1 MFGNINPMIVFSM
14 MQALDKGLIKEG
26 DVKSAIEAINSKD
39 RNTLDGILPIKWD
52 KKDLSKRAFLPWNIR
67 KRNEI
72 DKMSNINSDMMEVVG
87 EYEPNPFK
95 RLAKQTKN
103 LLSSGREKQKQITDG
118 SEKTIND
125 EKDEKTNFRDSIKVN
140 QEPYGREVFILMN
153 LMNQLVVNEKEAADW
168 LKEVELKKENGEIS
182 EEEAESLKTACKI
195 KLREIKI
202 SQEPKTNEE
211 EKSL

>member
-72 DKMSNINSDMMEVVG
+72 DKMSNINSDMMEVIG

-95 RLAKQTKN
+95 RLAKRTKN

-118 SEKTIND
+118 SKKTINN
-125 EKDEKTNFRDSIKVN
+125 EKDEKTNFKDSIKLN
-140 QEPYGREVFILMN
+140 QKPNKTYYDLMN
-153 LMNQLVVNEKEAADW
+153 MMNRYVVNEKEETDW

-182 EEEAESLKTACKI
+182 EKEAESLKTACKI

>member
-1 MFGNINPMIVFSM
+1 MIVFSM

-95 RLAKQTKN
+95 RLAKRTKN

-118 SEKTIND
+118 SEKTIKD

-140 QEPYGREVFILMN
+140 QESYRKEPYILMN
-153 LMNQLVVNEKEAADW
+153 LMNKFVVNETEAADW

-182 EEEAESLKTACKI
+182 EKEAEALKIACKE
-195 KLREIKI
+195 KLREIKM
-202 SQEPKTNEE
+202 SQEPKINEE